1 VHQVHNS
8 GYGDR
13 VLPFERRAAGS
24 VGRGEK
30 ARLTEANG
38 PVRRQFVGTEDPAHR
53 PPAHRQPPESSD
65 GSHEDQLLRML
76 YEEHAEPLLMF
87 VLRLTGGDHQRA
99 EDIVQETLLRAWRN
113 AHKLGTEPGTSLRPW
128 LVTVARRITIDEH
141 RSASARA
148 AETFDRDL
156 DGLSTHDETE
166 RVLAQLTV
174 TDALRTL
181 SPAHREILAET
192 YLRDRTVT
200 DAADTLGL
208 PLGTAKS
215 RVFYALRALRA
226 ALEQRGLTA

>member
-1 VHQVHNS
+1 MHQVFNGGH
-8 GYGDR
+8 GDR
-13 VLPFERRAAGS
+13 VLPRERRAAGQVSRRGRSRLAESEPARRDVVGVPTANVPTGRRSPDGS
-24 VGRGEK
+24 V
-30 ARLTEANG
+30 
-38 PVRRQFVGTEDPAHR
+38 H
-53 PPAHRQPPESSD
+53 
-65 GSHEDQLLRML
+65 GSHEDELLRML

-113 AHKLGTEPGTSLRPW
+113 AHKLGTEPGQSLRPW

-141 RSASARA
+141 RSANARA
-148 AETFDRDL
+148 AETYDRDL
-156 DGLSTHDETE
+156 DGLSTTDETD
-166 RVLAQLTV
+166 RVLAQMTV
-174 TDALRTL
+174 TEALRSL

-200 DAADTLGL
+200 DAADQLGL

-226 ALEQRGLTA
+226 ALEQRGVTA

>member
-1 VHQVHNS
+1 
-8 GYGDR
+8 
-13 VLPFERRAAGS
+13 
-24 VGRGEK
+24 
-30 ARLTEANG
+30 
-38 PVRRQFVGTEDPAHR
+38 
-53 PPAHRQPPESSD
+53 
-65 GSHEDQLLRML
+65 LLRLL
-76 YEEHAEPLLMF
+76 YQEHAEPLLMF

-128 LVTVARRITIDEH
+128 LVTVARRICIDEH
-141 RSASARA
+141 RSATARA
-148 AETFDRDL
+148 VETYDRNL
-156 DGLSTHDETE
+156 DGLSTMDETD

-174 TDALRTL
+174 TEALRTL

-192 YLRDRTVT
+192 YLRDRTVV

>member
-1 VHQVHNS
+1 MHQVYNS

-24 VGRGEK
+24 VGRRGR
-30 ARLTEANG
+30 ARLAESGAS
-38 PVRRQFVGTEDPAHR
+38 VRHEYADTDDPARRPAHR
-53 PPAHRQPPESSD
+53 RAPEDSGS
-65 GSHEDQLLRML
+65 SHEDQLLRML

-113 AHKLGTEPGTSLRPW
+113 AHKLGTEPGQSLRPW

-148 AETFDRDL
+148 AETYDRDL
-156 DGLSTHDETE
+156 DGLSTTDETD